1 MKSLLMIAFP
11 TLRQLQFFTALAR
24 RKSFSKAAEDCF
36 VSQSTLSSAI
46 KELEGLLGAQLVDRS
61 TRRFALTP
69 AGEETATRA
78 ASLLAA
84 AEDLVRRAGAR
95 RPLEGPFHLGVIPTI
110 APFLLPAAAPL
121 LKEAYPRLKLFLRE
135 DLTANLAERLS
146 SGLLDAA
153 VLAFP
158 YDVAGAESIEI
169 GEDPFWLATSRN
181 DPLANKKTLRP
192 ADLAGVNL
200 LLLEDGHCLRDHAI
214 DACKLRRPDAAAAYG
229 ATSLL
234 TLTQMVQSGLG
245 ATLLPEMAVK
255 SGLADTAGLAVSR
268 FAAPAPARRIGV
280 AWRKG
285 SGRREEA
292 LAIAGIL
299 KKTMAERPLGK
310 RIHGQNFRSRQGLR
324 T

>member
-1 MKSLLMIAFP
+1 MIALP

-36 VSQSTLSSAI
+36 VSQSTLSSAV
-46 KELEGLLGAQLVDRS
+46 KELEGLLGAQLVDRT
-61 TRRFALTP
+61 TRSFALTP

-78 ASLLAA
+78 ATLLAA
-84 AEDLVRRAGAR
+84 AEDLTRQAAAR
-95 RPLEGPFHLGVIPTI
+95 RPLEGPFALGVIPTI
-110 APFLLPAAAPL
+110 APFLLPSATPL
-121 LKEAYPRLKLFLRE
+121 LKKAYPKLELFLRE
-135 DLTANLAERLS
+135 DLTANLAERLL

-153 VLAFP
+153 VLALP
-158 YDVAGAESIEI
+158 YEVAGAEMVEI
-169 GEDPFWLATSRN
+169 GEDPFWLACSPD
-181 DPLANKKTLRP
+181 DPLTNKKNLRP

-200 LLLEDGHCLRDHAI
+200 LLLEDGHCLREHAI
-214 DACKLRRPDAAAAYG
+214 DACKLRRPDAAAYG

-255 SGLADTAGLAVSR
+255 SGLADATGLSVAR

-285 SGRREEA
+285 SARREEA
-292 LAIAGIL
+292 LAIAEIL
-299 KKTMAERPLGK
+299 KKAMAEKPFGK
-310 RIHGQNFRSRQGLR
+310 RKQAKDIPVQRRKKA
-324 T
+324 